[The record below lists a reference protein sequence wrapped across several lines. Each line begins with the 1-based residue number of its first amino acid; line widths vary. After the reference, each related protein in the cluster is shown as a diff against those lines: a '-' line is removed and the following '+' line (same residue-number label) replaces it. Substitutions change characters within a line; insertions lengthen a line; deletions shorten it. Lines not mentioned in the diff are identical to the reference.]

1 MIQETFIL
9 KKEYCMI
16 KCKIVSIV
24 ILLLLFQSINPLG
37 GGVFLYRYNQ
47 GGVEFLFALDPAH
60 ISQTDK
66 FGKVKTWWRADRVGF
81 EYPAGAFD
89 ATDNAISDRPHT
101 FVHGAVREM
110 LEELVF
116 VPAQLL
122 NASLKPYDMTTK
134 LLDQNIEKQCIN
146 AFEKATTQNGIF
158 FIYKPKVR
166 GANSTPNDQTAVFF
180 FDITDKCPQNL
191 PEEILKSRIN
201 LQKNGFTLT
210 GRTSQSIHAES
221 IAIAWIKA
229 KDILPTLNNQQNE
242 IWVPFSQLAEHNEAA
257 NTLQSA
263 TKTDYP
269 MIINHQNKTIRIS
282 NACMGMMQDR
292 DIDQYNPQVNIAV
305 IKKPS
310 GDYIILHNGKTSTS
324 TKIPPAGISSSMRSV
339 IDLLQNFSSVLKFTS
354 APPPP
359 TPPSSKFDVLDWIKK
374 SKSQLEKI
382 INDML
387 LENDIVDIHKVRY
400 HTSLQH
406 QLTPSLDAKT
416 ITEIDDALFKLI
428 EDLRNKKNLSQPAKK
443 TVHPHANQLLTQA
456 LELAALLRK

>member
-1 MIQETFIL
+1 
-9 KKEYCMI
+9 MI
-16 KCKIVSIV
+16 KCKIVSMV
-24 ILLLLFQSINPLG
+24 TLLLLFQQTCPLG

-47 GGVEFLFALDPAH
+47 GDVEFLFALDPAH

-166 GANSTPNDQTAVFF
+166 GANSTSNDQTAVFF
-180 FDITDKCPQNL
+180 FDITDKCPPNL

-257 NTLQSA
+257 NALQSA

-269 MIINHQNKTIRIS
+269 TIINHQNKTIRIS

-292 DIDQYNPQVNIAV
+292 DIDQYNRQPNIAV
-305 IKKPS
+305 IKKS
-310 GDYIILHNGKTSTS
+310 NGEYIILHNNKTSII
-324 TKIPPAGISSSMRSV
+324 TKQPAGISSSMRSV
-339 IDLLQNFSSVLKFTS
+339 IDLLQNFSAVLQFTS

-359 TPPSSKFDVLDWIKK
+359 TPTFNVQDWINRNTAKLK
-374 SKSQLEKI
+374 GVIKDLLFD
-382 INDML
+382 NDL
-387 LENDIVDIHKVRY
+387 VDFGPVITHK
-400 HTSLQH
+400 
-406 QLTPSLDAKT
+406 SLDSINGATLNDEK
-416 ITEIDDALFKLI
+416 ELNDLVEKLRL
-428 EDLRNKKNLSQPAKK
+428 EVVNEKKKATTTQSAKK